1 MRASNILVIAA
12 AVVCAAAAALLTK
25 GLLSGSAEVEPP
37 GKPVPAAVKTVVL
50 AAVPLRFGTILTPE
64 ALVEVSWP
72 AEAFP
77 PGAFSSK
84 DALLSAGSRT
94 VIASI
99 AKSEAIVASKV
110 SAPGQRP
117 SLSILIAEGKKAVTI
132 RVDDVHGVAGFVQP
146 DDRVDVLLTRGERS
160 AVGMRP
166 APGSAYTDVLLQNVR
181 VLAIDQL
188 ADRVAA
194 AKLAKAITVEV
205 ETADAQK
212 LVLAASVG
220 QLSLALRRAGWT
232 HNSETLRVGLEDLPA
247 GRAEAVPP
255 PVEEPTVTIFRGASD
270 RKRYDLSPEG
280 RGQAS
285 ELQAAEAAVER
296 AEKDNAVPR

>member
-1 MRASNILVIAA
+1 MRASSILVFVA
-12 AVVCAAAAALLTK
+12 AVACAAAAALLTK
-25 GLLSGSAEVEPP
+25 GLLSGPGVEPP
-37 GKPVPAAVKTVVL
+37 KSVAPPVKKAVL

-64 ALVEVSWP
+64 ALVEVPWP
-72 AEAFP
+72 AEPFP
-77 PGAFSSK
+77 PEAFTSK
-84 DALLSAGSRT
+84 EALLSKGART
-94 VIASI
+94 VIAAI
-99 AKSEAIVASKV
+99 AKNEFIVASKV

-146 DDRVDVLLTRGERS
+146 DDRVDVLLTRGERR
-160 AVGMRP
+160 AVGMQA

-205 ETADAQK
+205 DTADAQK

-220 QLSLALRRAGWT
+220 QLSLALRRAGWMHT
-232 HNSETLRVGLEDLPA
+232 SETLRVGLEDLPA
-247 GRAEAVPP
+247 VRQEPAPL

-270 RKRYDLSPEG
+270 RKKYDLSPEA
-280 RGQAS
+280 RGQTP
-285 ELQAAEAAVER
+285 ELQAAEALVER
-296 AEKDNAVPR
+296 SDKDNAVPR